1 MFEITK
7 HPKSEFLDEGKTF
20 ELALYRE
27 NPISE
32 VLAVLRTK
40 AKPNL
45 VICDNLN
52 VFQRSCFGYL
62 RSEVEFDM
70 DHIFS
75 MTPISKMYRMGP
87 IELAKVKK

>member
-1 MFEITK
+1 MFEITE

-52 VFQRSCFGYL
+52 VFSKELPGL
-62 RSEVEFDM
+62 RS
-70 DHIFS
+70 
-75 MTPISKMYRMGP
+75 K
-87 IELAKVKK
+87 